1 MKKDNYTE
9 RMDTISLWEK
19 IAYGGGDTACNV
31 VMGILGS
38 LLALFYTDYAGI
50 SAAIVGA
57 VMLISRVFDGVSDI
71 IMGVLVEKTH
81 TKWGKA
87 RPWILWMAVPYA
99 LATVALFCVPA
110 HTTSGVQFLY
120 IFVTYNLVTTVI
132 YTALNL
138 PYGVLSSMMTR
149 SQHEREIIS
158 IIRMAMAPL
167 GRMIAVTF
175 TMPVVKL
182 FGNDQA
188 AWIKA
193 MSMWSAVALILLL
206 ICFFTCKER
215 VHIPAAQKKVPLKK
229 GIRALLS
236 NKYWLYCMLLWSLTS
251 VHYSLVGMDLP
262 YYCKYILG
270 NDDWMYST
278 LFTVEFLVL
287 SAGALICPILLRKM
301 SKRNLALGGAILAV
315 AAQLVFLINPVSYGW
330 AMATCIVRAV
340 GEAPLIAVVFAMLG
354 DSVEYGQWKTHIRQ
368 ESFVFSGASIGTKL
382 GAGLAN
388 AGVGGILSFAGYI
401 SATNGS
407 YTAQPDSAISMIL
420 NIYKYGPILIW
431 GLAIVIL
438 LFYKLDKI
446 YPSIMQDLIE
456 REKRGEL

>member
-1 MKKDNYTE
+1 MRQGNNPDQKDQV
-9 RMDTISLWEK
+9 SLWEK
-19 IAYGGGDTACNV
+19 IAYGGGDTACNI

-50 SAAIVGA
+50 SAATVGT
-57 VMLISRVFDGVSDI
+57 VMLVSRVFDGGSDVV
-71 IMGVLVEKTH
+71 MGILVEKTH

-87 RPWILWMAVPYA
+87 RPWILWMSVPYA
-99 LATVALFCVPA
+99 LATVALFCVPV
-110 HTTSGVQFLY
+110 HTSASVQFLY

-149 SQHEREIIS
+149 NPHEREIIS
-158 IIRMAMAPL
+158 VIRMAMAPL
-167 GRMIAVTF
+167 GRIIAVTF

-193 MSMWSAVALILLL
+193 MCMWSVIALIMLL
-206 ICFFTCKER
+206 ICFFTCQEK
-215 VHIPAAQKKVPLKK
+215 VCIKAVQKKVPVKESLK
-229 GIRALLS
+229 ALLV
-236 NKYWLYCMLLWSLTS
+236 NKYWLFCMLLWSLTN

-287 SAGALICPILLRKM
+287 SAGALVCPMLLKRI
-301 SKRNLALGGAILAV
+301 SKRNLALGGAVLAV
-315 AAQLVFLINPVSYGW
+315 AAQAVFLLQPESYGW
-330 AMATCIVRAV
+330 AMATCIVRSV

-354 DSVEYGQWKTHIRQ
+354 DSIEYGQWKTHIRQ
-368 ESFVFSGASIGTKL
+368 ESFIFSGASIGTKL
-382 GAGLAN
+382 GAGITN
-388 AGVGGILSFAGYI
+388 AAVGGILSFAGYV
-401 SATNGS
+401 SATNG
-407 YTAQPDSAISMIL
+407 AHVMQPASAVSMIL
-420 NIYKYGPILIW
+420 NIYKFGPILVW
-431 GLAIVIL
+431 GLVIIIL
-438 LFYKLDKI
+438 LFYKLDRLF
-446 YPSIMQDLIE
+446 PSIMKELVK
-456 REKRGEL
+456 REGRGEL